1 MESSDATPQTGTARE
16 GPQATAPFEVVRR
29 AEFVFEP
36 FMGSLI
42 QLPEVRM
49 ERAQSTEFFLPQ
61 SPMHAEAATASA
73 NAEARVDAAWLPA
86 ELRAANLQIEEQQR
100 PSQKE
105 REKPAQEKKRGLLK
119 PGSAQRAEVPK
130 TQDDSRVHEITP
142 AKSTAR
148 WEEIAA
154 PAPTASHPV
163 NTGLT
168 AADAVQTAA
177 KAGQQ
182 AVDRELTAA
191 LSAPIVPTEEATP
204 TEEAIP
210 AQEVVALREAVPT
223 READIKFEAPE
234 SPPFK
239 MADSLTTKPAEEE
252 EKAAGLELPVS
263 QPVSKVAADAA
274 SAAWEVELAQAL
286 LAQAPIAEEEEP
298 RKKKEKLSLATRLE
312 RWLVGEAPT
321 LDGNRRRAERR
332 ILPGLVAFY
341 WSGGVPRPH
350 EIVNISK
357 TGFYMKTT
365 EFWSVETLVRM
376 TLQRPVS
383 DEKRKRGSVSV
394 LARVVRIDQGGVGHE
409 FVTTEALMSS
419 RSLDVMPSQGTD
431 WRELDRFLD
440 VGE

>member
-1 MESSDATPQTGTARE
+1 MESSNATPQTGTARE

-61 SPMHAEAATASA
+61 SPMYPEVATASA

-86 ELRAANLQIEEQQR
+86 ELRAATLQIEGQQR
-100 PSQKE
+100 PSEKE
-105 REKPAQEKKRGLLK
+105 RENPAQEKKRGSPK
-119 PGSAQRAEVPK
+119 PGSAQTAELPK
-130 TQDDSRVHEITP
+130 TQDDTGVREITP
-142 AKSTAR
+142 AKSTAQL
-148 WEEIAA
+148 EEIAA

-168 AADAVQTAA
+168 AADRGQTAA

-182 AVDRELTAA
+182 PVE
-191 LSAPIVPTEEATP
+191 SIVPTEEAAP

-210 AQEVVALREAVPT
+210 VQEVVPLREVVTT
-223 READIKFEAPE
+223 READVKLEAPE
-234 SPPFK
+234 SPRFE
-239 MADSLTTKPAEEE
+239 MADSLTTKPVEEE
-252 EKAAGLELPVS
+252 EKSAGLELPVS
-263 QPVSKVAADAA
+263 QPGSKVAADAA
-274 SAAWEVELAQAL
+274 PAAWEVELAQAL
-286 LAQAPIAEEEEP
+286 LAQTPIAEEEKP
-298 RKKKEKLSLATRLE
+298 SKKEEKLSLATRLE